1 MNNLELIR
9 QSFEQWYNSKLRSS
23 SEKVSIVTN
32 YSDEQ
37 TLRLKAFHKVTI
49 KMAAVGIKDGMSYT
63 ILLLEVTENYNHGVT
78 SEQEAEEMI
87 TQKFLKELFDYCQ
100 NKQIIN

>member
-9 QSFEQWYNSKLRSS
+9 QSFEAWYNSKLHSS

-37 TLRLKAFHKVTI
+37 TLALKAYHKVTI
-49 KMAAVGIKDGMSYT
+49 KMAAVGIKEGMSYT
-63 ILLLEVTENYNHGVT
+63 VMLLEVSEHYNHGIT
-78 SEQEAEEMI
+78 TEQEAEEKI